1 MSIQSLKT
9 LIAIS
14 DEGSFRAAS
23 EKIGISAAAVG
34 QQMKALEAQFGVP
47 LFNREGRIPRLN
59 TNGNALIPKAKAV
72 VTAYDALV
80 PEVIGAAGFAG
91 ELTLGAVP
99 SAISGLIPRATR
111 QLIEA
116 YPDLHVR
123 VVPGLSDELQVQLE
137 RGAIDAAVLSPLAGI
152 DDAFKWYPYAEEE
165 LVLLTAPDAI
175 GDDAK
180 ELIRKGPYIRHTRRS
195 PVGILADAWLRDNG
209 IVVRSAMEM
218 ESLATLTAMVA
229 HGFGVSIVP
238 NICVPDP
245 VFASLRK
252 VSLGSAKHVRVM
264 GVLTRTDCSKMRLV
278 ELLLTEIKA
287 TIEGANSDG
296 SSKE

>member
-1 MSIQSLKT
+1 MSIQLLKT

-14 DEGSFRAAS
+14 DEGSFRAAA
-23 EKIGISAAAVG
+23 EIIGVSPAAVG
-34 QQMKALEAQFGVP
+34 QQMKALEAQFGLS
-47 LFNREGRIPRLN
+47 LFEREGRVPRLN
-59 TNGNALIPKAKAV
+59 TSGNALIPKAKAV
-72 VTAYDALV
+72 VAAYDALV
-80 PEVIGAAGFAG
+80 PEIVGISGYAG

-99 SAISGLIPRATR
+99 SAISGLIPQATR
-111 QLIEA
+111 RLIDTV
-116 YPDLHVR
+116 PDLHVR

-137 RGAIDAAVLSPLAGI
+137 RGAIDAAVLSPMAGV
-152 DDAFKWYPYAEEE
+152 DDGFEWYPYAEEE
-165 LVLLTAPDAI
+165 LVLLTAPDAE

-180 ELIRKGPYIRHTRRS
+180 KLIRLGPYIRHTRRS

-252 VSLGSAKHVRVM
+252 VPLGSAKRARVM
-264 GVLTRTDCSKMRLV
+264 GVLTRKDCSKMRLV
-278 ELLLTEIKA
+278 ELLLKEIKS
-287 TIEGANSDG
+287 TIESAG
-296 SSKE
+296 SK